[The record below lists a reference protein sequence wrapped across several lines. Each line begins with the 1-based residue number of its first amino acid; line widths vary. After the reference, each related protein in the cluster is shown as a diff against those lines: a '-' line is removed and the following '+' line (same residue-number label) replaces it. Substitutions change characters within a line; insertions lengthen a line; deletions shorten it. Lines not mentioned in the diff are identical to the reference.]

1 MTMRCSGVASCDFC
15 HRQGAAPF
23 IYHNEIVVLVLE
35 MEVMEARKGVMEA
48 RIEV

>member
-1 MTMRCSGVASCDFC
+1 MASLHVISVIDRELLHLF
-15 HRQGAAPF
+15 
-23 IYHNEIVVLVLE
+23 YHNEIVVLVLE